1 MTEEERQNEKHLAID
16 NYEKA
21 YKERATCEARVS
33 RIFQDLEQI
42 MDLHRQGSL
51 VSNQGETLAQ
61 RRIGDGIPTVK
72 AVKYPSLADVAEALR
87 GLESAKE
94 REGAA
99 KQQARSAGVNL
110 DALRNI

>member
-51 VSNQGETLAQ
+51 VSNQGNNILACTG
-61 RRIGDGIPTVK
+61 RIGYLSGFSSVTEKTTSLGNCATVL
-72 AVKYPSLADVAEALR
+72 PS
-87 GLESAKE
+87 
-94 REGAA
+94 
-99 KQQARSAGVNL
+99 RS
-110 DALRNI
+110 R